1 MVKVRPVR
9 GMRDILPEEMIQR
22 QKVLDTLREV
32 FETFGFLPLETPAL
46 ERWELLSAKGAGGP
60 EVLEETYRFK
70 DRAGRPV
77 GLRYDL
83 TVPLARVVASN
94 PTLPLPFKRYQIS
107 RVWRYGDVAKGRL
120 REFWQ
125 ADVDVVG
132 SVSMLA
138 DAEVL
143 ACAITAFKRLG
154 FKDFTVRLNHR
165 KILSALIRYSGV
177 EESKILDAYRAIDKL
192 DKVGLTGVEKELLMR
207 GVSTESAKKILD
219 LIGLSG
225 KADSVL
231 AEAEGLLSEDA
242 EGIEGI
248 EDLINLITYLKDL
261 VAEPKLK
268 VDLSLARGLD
278 YYTGPIFEFSGAENI
293 GSLAGGGRYDKLI
306 GLISGRDVPATGIS
320 LGVERIIEV
329 MREKGMLAVEKSKVK
344 VFVAKTSDEVIG
356 ATLNLVAMLRE
367 KGIPAEFDL
376 RERSLKKQLEY
387 ADSRE
392 IDYVLI
398 VGKRELERNSVKL
411 RDMRNRVEKDVRI
424 DDLTS
429 ILENLF

>member
-1 MVKVRPVR
+1 MVKFRPVR
-9 GMRDILPEEMIQR
+9 GMRDILPDEMIPRQR
-22 QKVLDTLREV
+22 VLDTLREV

-46 ERWELLSAKGAGGP
+46 ESWELLSAKGAGGP
-60 EVLEETYRFK
+60 EVLEETYRFEDK
-70 DRAGRPV
+70 AGRLI

-132 SVSMLA
+132 SASMLA

-177 EESKILDAYRAIDKL
+177 EESKVIDAYRAIDKL
-192 DKVGLTGVEKELLMR
+192 DKIGLAGVERELLAR
-207 GVSTESAKKILD
+207 GVSVGSAKRILD
-219 LIGLSG
+219 LIGLG
-225 KADSVL
+225 GEADSVL
-231 AEAEGLLSEDA
+231 AEAEDLLSGDA
-242 EGIEGI
+242 EGMDGI
-248 EDLINLITYLKDL
+248 EDLRNLISYLKDL
-261 VAEPKLK
+261 IAEPKLK

-278 YYTGPIFEFSGAENI
+278 YYTGPIFEVSGAKKV

-306 GLISGRDVPATGIS
+306 GLISGREVPATGIS

-329 MREKGMLAVEKSKVK
+329 MKEKGMLTAEKSKVK
-344 VFVAKTSDEVIG
+344 VFVAKAGGEVVE
-356 ATLNLVAMLRE
+356 AMLNLVAMLRE
-367 KGIPAEFDL
+367 RGIPTEFDL
-376 RERSLKKQLEY
+376 RGRSLKKQLEY
-387 ADSRE
+387 ADSRG
-392 IDYVLI
+392 INYVLI
-398 VGKRELERNSVKL
+398 VGRKELEKRAVKL
-411 RDMRNRVEKDVRI
+411 RDMRSRVEREVQI
-424 DDLTS
+424 NDLART
-429 ILENLF
+429 LENLF

>member
-1 MVKVRPVR
+1 MVKFRPVR
-9 GMRDILPEEMIQR
+9 GMRDILPDEMIPRQR
-22 QKVLDTLREV
+22 VLDTLREV

-46 ERWELLSAKGAGGP
+46 ESWELLSAKGAGGP
-60 EVLEETYRFK
+60 EVLEETYRFEDK
-70 DRAGRPV
+70 AGRLI

-132 SVSMLA
+132 SASMLA

-177 EESKILDAYRAIDKL
+177 EESKVIDAYRAIDKL
-192 DKVGLTGVEKELLMR
+192 DKIGLAGVERELLAR
-207 GVSTESAKKILD
+207 GVSVGSAKRILD
-219 LIGLSG
+219 LIGLG
-225 KADSVL
+225 GEADSVL
-231 AEAEGLLSEDA
+231 AEAEDLLSGDA
-242 EGIEGI
+242 EGMDGI
-248 EDLINLITYLKDL
+248 EDLRNLISYLKDL
-261 VAEPKLK
+261 IAEPKLK

-278 YYTGPIFEFSGAENI
+278 YYTGPIFEVSGAKKV

-306 GLISGRDVPATGIS
+306 GLISGREVPATGIS

-329 MREKGMLAVEKSKVK
+329 MKEKGMLTAEKSKVK
-344 VFVAKTSDEVIG
+344 VFVAKAGGEVIE
-356 ATLNLVAMLRE
+356 AMLNLVAMLRE
-367 KGIPAEFDL
+367 RGIPTEFDL
-376 RERSLKKQLEY
+376 RGRSLKKQLEY
-387 ADSRE
+387 ADSRG
-392 IDYVLI
+392 INYVLI
-398 VGKRELERNSVKL
+398 VGRKELEKRAVKL
-411 RDMRNRVEKDVRI
+411 RDMRSRVEREVQI
-424 DDLTS
+424 NDLART
-429 ILENLF
+429 LENLF

>member
-1 MVKVRPVR
+1 
-9 GMRDILPEEMIQR
+9 
-22 QKVLDTLREV
+22 
-32 FETFGFLPLETPAL
+32 
-46 ERWELLSAKGAGGP
+46 
-60 EVLEETYRFK
+60 
-70 DRAGRPV
+70 
-77 GLRYDL
+77 
-83 TVPLARVVASN
+83 
-94 PTLPLPFKRYQIS
+94 
-107 RVWRYGDVAKGRL
+107 
-120 REFWQ
+120 
-125 ADVDVVG
+125 
-132 SVSMLA
+132 
-138 DAEVL
+138 
-143 ACAITAFKRLG
+143 
-154 FKDFTVRLNHR
+154 
-165 KILSALIRYSGV
+165 
-177 EESKILDAYRAIDKL
+177 
-192 DKVGLTGVEKELLMR
+192 MR

-248 EDLINLITYLKDL
+248 EDLRNLITYLKDL

-398 VGKRELERNSVKL
+398 VGKRELERDSVKL

>member
-1 MVKVRPVR
+1 MVKFRPVR
-9 GMRDILPEEMIQR
+9 GMRDILPDEMIPRQR
-22 QKVLDTLREV
+22 VLDTLREV

-46 ERWELLSAKGAGGP
+46 ESWEILSAKGAGGP
-60 EVLEETYRFK
+60 EVLEETYRFEDK
-70 DRAGRPV
+70 AGRLI

-132 SVSMLA
+132 SASMLA

-177 EESKILDAYRAIDKL
+177 EESKVIDAYRAIDKL
-192 DKVGLTGVEKELLMR
+192 DKIGLAGVERELLAR
-207 GVSTESAKKILD
+207 GVSVGSAKRILD
-219 LIGLSG
+219 LIGLG
-225 KADSVL
+225 GEADSVL
-231 AEAEGLLSEDA
+231 AEAEDLLSGDA
-242 EGIEGI
+242 EGMDGI
-248 EDLINLITYLKDL
+248 EDLRNLISYLKDL
-261 VAEPKLK
+261 IAEPKLK

-278 YYTGPIFEFSGAENI
+278 YYTGPIFEVSGAKKV

-306 GLISGRDVPATGIS
+306 GLISGREVPATGIS

-329 MREKGMLAVEKSKVK
+329 MKEKGMLTAEKSKVK
-344 VFVAKTSDEVIG
+344 VFVAKAGGEVIE
-356 ATLNLVAMLRE
+356 AMLNLVAMLRE
-367 KGIPAEFDL
+367 RGIPTEFDL
-376 RERSLKKQLEY
+376 RGRSLKKQLEY
-387 ADSRE
+387 ADSRG

-398 VGKRELERNSVKL
+398 VGRKELEKRAVKL
-411 RDMRNRVEKDVRI
+411 RDMRSRVEREVQI
-424 DDLTS
+424 NDLART
-429 ILENLF
+429 LENLF